1 MNNHEYFF
9 ELINLKI
16 DNTLTAEQKLELDE
30 HLLSCTECADRL
42 RTYELL
48 HDFSDDLLVSP
59 PEGFRSGVIDK
70 IQSEMKVVSPK
81 RRIASRVIPFI
92 GTAAVLALVLYTG
105 VYEYIFP
112 TKSSSPD
119 SAMTKQAVEAYGSEN
134 ESMQATASMGSDE
147 GGSSEAPDS
156 SLKLWKESVEGDNK
170 TDDADTA
177 NDGFLSGSREGLNA
191 ISGAMPEKGSN
202 LFDTATAKIG
212 DSVAGFI
219 ITSIETE
226 DFNGSRSV
234 TIAFDGETTLSGTLY
249 HDNNELGYWGKFI
262 YFYIDDDCAS
272 FLPYPIDDDRPIWFG
287 FDNYDEVVELLDTK
301 PEDEGQ
307 TVAYQAAIVIDS
319 YTVVQGPSEGCNFGT
334 LKSILTLDRLED

>member
-1 MNNHEYFF
+1 
-9 ELINLKI
+9 
-16 DNTLTAEQKLELDE
+16 
-30 HLLSCTECADRL
+30 
-42 RTYELL
+42 
-48 HDFSDDLLVSP
+48 
-59 PEGFRSGVIDK
+59 
-70 IQSEMKVVSPK
+70 MKVVSPK
-81 RRIASRVIPFI
+81 RRIASRVIRLS
-92 GTAAVLALVLYTG
+92 VLLQYGSRSIHG

-191 ISGAMPEKGSN
+191 MSGAMPEKGSN

-319 YTVVQGPSEGCNFGT
+319 YTVVQGASEGCNFAT